1 MNENLIKIMNENLK
15 KAIDESLSRI
25 DDLVLPRYR
34 YGRGIKK
41 IIGVLICSHD
51 FYDIVL
57 DEFGKFDTDLL
68 GEYIVLKNKIDQ
80 KDYDNLARDFENY
93 EKIDWRTI
101 FEARYPDD
109 LIILKGDKEEEWMKK
124 LKIKEEQW
132 AIKEEERYK
141 EREKLSGRSMTVD
154 TIKLE
159 SE

>member
-1 MNENLIKIMNENLK
+1 MNESLK

-41 IIGVLICSHD
+41 IMGVLICSHD
-51 FYDIVL
+51 LYDIVL

-80 KDYDNLARDFENY
+80 KDYDNLAKDFKNY
-93 EKIDWRTI
+93 EKLDWRTI
-101 FEARYPDD
+101 LEARYPDD
-109 LIILKGDKEEEWMKK
+109 LIILKGDKEEEWMEK

-132 AIKEEERYK
+132 AIEEEEKYK
-141 EREKLSGRSMTVD
+141 ERSKLSGRGIAV
-154 TIKLE
+154 TIEESKIE